1 MKKTVLLKISG
12 EALLGQ
18 KDYGIDN
25 NVVDRIALEMK
36 EAGGDTQIAVVVG
49 GGNIFRG
56 MQLSNKTG
64 MVRATADSMGMLA
77 TIMNAIALKDRF
89 MAAGTPTQILSS
101 FNIEG
106 MIEGFESDKA
116 IRILERGNVDFILY
130 DLGVSMFHFKKAER
144 GFSFNENNKLDMRLG
159 INKINAYEVIN
170 KYEKK
175 DLERIFKEYG
185 EIKNYSK
192 LAEIIIKERNKKN
205 IETAKELE
213 NIIFHNS
220 DKSKKYGKINP
231 ATLIFQAIRIEVND
245 ELNILKKSIEN
256 IKNILKKYGV
266 VVIISYHSLE
276 DRIVKRFF
284 KDNEKTKNKDGI
296 FKLLNSKVLKPTNEE
311 IKLNIASR
319 SAKLRAAQLL

>member
-1 MKKTVLLKISG
+1 MIKKPIILQMDNMESQIIHKPVMIKEVLSFIPENSN
-12 EALLGQ
+12 
-18 KDYGIDN
+18 I
-25 NVVDRIALEMK
+25 VVDATLGEGGHTKAMLDLNLEVHSFERDKNILEIAK
-36 EAGGDTQIAVVVG
+36 K
-49 GGNIFRG
+49 R
-56 MQLSNKTG
+56 LSNYKKFYYYNNTYDK
-64 MVRATADSMGMLA
+64 MIDSLP
-77 TIMNAIALKDRF
+77 K
-89 MAAGTPTQILSS
+89 
-101 FNIEG
+101 NI
-106 MIEGFESDKA
+106 I
-116 IRILERGNVDFILY
+116 GNVDFILY

-175 DLERIFKEYG
+175 DFERIFKEYG

-220 DKSKKYGKINP
+220 DKSTKYGKINP

>member
-1 MKKTVLLKISG
+1 MIKKPIILQMDNMESQIIHKPVMIKEVLSFIPENSN
-12 EALLGQ
+12 
-18 KDYGIDN
+18 I
-25 NVVDRIALEMK
+25 VVDATLGEGGHTKAMLDLNLEVHSFERDKNILEIAK
-36 EAGGDTQIAVVVG
+36 K
-49 GGNIFRG
+49 R
-56 MQLSNKTG
+56 LSNYKKFYYYNNTYDK
-64 MVRATADSMGMLA
+64 MIDSLP
-77 TIMNAIALKDRF
+77 K
-89 MAAGTPTQILSS
+89 
-101 FNIEG
+101 NI
-106 MIEGFESDKA
+106 
-116 IRILERGNVDFILY
+116 IRNVDFILY

>member
-1 MKKTVLLKISG
+1 MIKKPIILQMDNMESQIIHKPVMIKEVLSFIPENSNIVVDATLGEGGHTKAMLDLNLEVHSFERDKNILKI
-12 EALLGQ
+12 A
-18 KDYGIDN
+18 KK
-25 NVVDRIALEMK
+25 R
-36 EAGGDTQIAVVVG
+36 
-49 GGNIFRG
+49 
-56 MQLSNKTG
+56 LSNYKKFYYYNNTYDK
-64 MVRATADSMGMLA
+64 MIDSLP
-77 TIMNAIALKDRF
+77 K
-89 MAAGTPTQILSS
+89 
-101 FNIEG
+101 NI
-106 MIEGFESDKA
+106 I
-116 IRILERGNVDFILY
+116 GNVDFILY

-175 DLERIFKEYG
+175 DFERIFKEYG

-220 DKSKKYGKINP
+220 DKSTKYGKINP

>member
-1 MKKTVLLKISG
+1 MIKKPIILQMDNMESQIIHKPVMIKEVLSFIPENSN
-12 EALLGQ
+12 
-18 KDYGIDN
+18 I
-25 NVVDRIALEMK
+25 VVDATLGEGGHTKAMLDLNLEVYGFERDKNILEIAK
-36 EAGGDTQIAVVVG
+36 K
-49 GGNIFRG
+49 R
-56 MQLSNKTG
+56 LSNYKKIYYYNNTYDK
-64 MVRATADSMGMLA
+64 MIDSLP
-77 TIMNAIALKDRF
+77 K
-89 MAAGTPTQILSS
+89 
-101 FNIEG
+101 NI
-106 MIEGFESDKA
+106 I
-116 IRILERGNVDFILY
+116 GNVDFILY

-192 LAEIIIKERNKKN
+192 LAEIIIRERNKKN

>member
-1 MKKTVLLKISG
+1 MIKKPIILQMDNMESQIIHKPVMIKEVLSFIPENSNIVVDATLGEGGHTKAMLDLNLEVHSFERDKNILKI
-12 EALLGQ
+12 A
-18 KDYGIDN
+18 KK
-25 NVVDRIALEMK
+25 R
-36 EAGGDTQIAVVVG
+36 
-49 GGNIFRG
+49 
-56 MQLSNKTG
+56 LSNYKKFYYYNNTYDK
-64 MVRATADSMGMLA
+64 MIDSLP
-77 TIMNAIALKDRF
+77 K
-89 MAAGTPTQILSS
+89 
-101 FNIEG
+101 NI
-106 MIEGFESDKA
+106 I
-116 IRILERGNVDFILY
+116 GNVDFILY

-175 DLERIFKEYG
+175 DLDRIFKEYG

>member
-1 MKKTVLLKISG
+1 MDNMESQIIHKPVMIKEVLSFIPENSN
-12 EALLGQ
+12 
-18 KDYGIDN
+18 I
-25 NVVDRIALEMK
+25 VVDATLGEGGHTKAMLDLNLE
-36 EAGGDTQIAVVVG
+36 VY
-49 GGNIFRG
+49 
-56 MQLSNKTG
+56 
-64 MVRATADSMGMLA
+64 
-77 TIMNAIALKDRF
+77 
-89 MAAGTPTQILSS
+89 
-101 FNIEG
+101 
-106 MIEGFESDKA
+106 GFERDKN
-116 IRILERGNVDFILY
+116 ILEIAKKRLADYKKFYYYNNTYDKMIDSLPKNIIGNVDFILY

-192 LAEIIIKERNKKN
+192 LAEIIIEERNKKN

>member
-1 MKKTVLLKISG
+1 MIKKPIILQMDNMESQIIHKPVMIKEVLSFIPENSNIVVDATLGEGGHTKAMLDLNLEVHSFERDKNILKI
-12 EALLGQ
+12 A
-18 KDYGIDN
+18 KK
-25 NVVDRIALEMK
+25 R
-36 EAGGDTQIAVVVG
+36 
-49 GGNIFRG
+49 
-56 MQLSNKTG
+56 LSNYKKFYYYNNTYDK
-64 MVRATADSMGMLA
+64 MIDSLP
-77 TIMNAIALKDRF
+77 K
-89 MAAGTPTQILSS
+89 
-101 FNIEG
+101 NI
-106 MIEGFESDKA
+106 I
-116 IRILERGNVDFILY
+116 GNVDFILY

>member
-1 MKKTVLLKISG
+1 MDNMESQIIHKPVMIKEVLSFIPENSN
-12 EALLGQ
+12 
-18 KDYGIDN
+18 I
-25 NVVDRIALEMK
+25 VVDATLGEGGHTKAMLDLNLE
-36 EAGGDTQIAVVVG
+36 VY
-49 GGNIFRG
+49 
-56 MQLSNKTG
+56 
-64 MVRATADSMGMLA
+64 
-77 TIMNAIALKDRF
+77 
-89 MAAGTPTQILSS
+89 
-101 FNIEG
+101 
-106 MIEGFESDKA
+106 GFERDKN
-116 IRILERGNVDFILY
+116 ILEIAKKRLANYKKFYYYNNTYDKMIDSLPKNIIGNVDFILY

-175 DLERIFKEYG
+175 DLEKIFKEYG

>member
-1 MKKTVLLKISG
+1 MIKKPIILQMDNMESQIIHKPVMIKEVLSFIPENSNIVVDATLGEGGHTKAMLDLNLEVHSFERDKNILKI
-12 EALLGQ
+12 A
-18 KDYGIDN
+18 KK
-25 NVVDRIALEMK
+25 R
-36 EAGGDTQIAVVVG
+36 
-49 GGNIFRG
+49 
-56 MQLSNKTG
+56 LSNYKKFYYYNNTYDK
-64 MVRATADSMGMLA
+64 MIDSLP
-77 TIMNAIALKDRF
+77 K
-89 MAAGTPTQILSS
+89 
-101 FNIEG
+101 NI
-106 MIEGFESDKA
+106 I
-116 IRILERGNVDFILY
+116 GNVDFILY

-220 DKSKKYGKINP
+220 DKSTKYGKINP

>member
-1 MKKTVLLKISG
+1 MIKKPIIL
-12 EALLGQ
+12 Q
-18 KDYGIDN
+18 MDN
-25 NVVDRIALEMK
+25 MESQIIHKPVMIKEILSFIPENSNIVVDATLGEGGHTKAMLDLNLE
-36 EAGGDTQIAVVVG
+36 VH
-49 GGNIFRG
+49 
-56 MQLSNKTG
+56 
-64 MVRATADSMGMLA
+64 
-77 TIMNAIALKDRF
+77 
-89 MAAGTPTQILSS
+89 S
-101 FNIEG
+101 FER
-106 MIEGFESDKA
+106 DKN
-116 IRILERGNVDFILY
+116 ILEIAKKRLSDYKKFYYYNNTYDKMIDSLPKNIIGNVDFILY

-266 VVIISYHSLE
+266 IVIISYHSLE
-276 DRIVKRFF
+276 DRIIKRFF

>member
-1 MKKTVLLKISG
+1 MIKKPIILQMDNMESQIIHKPVMIKEVLSFIPENSN
-12 EALLGQ
+12 
-18 KDYGIDN
+18 I
-25 NVVDRIALEMK
+25 VVDATLGEGGHTKAMLDLNLE
-36 EAGGDTQIAVVVG
+36 VH
-49 GGNIFRG
+49 
-56 MQLSNKTG
+56 
-64 MVRATADSMGMLA
+64 
-77 TIMNAIALKDRF
+77 
-89 MAAGTPTQILSS
+89 S
-101 FNIEG
+101 FER
-106 MIEGFESDKA
+106 DKN
-116 IRILERGNVDFILY
+116 ILEIAKKRLADYKKFYYYNNTYDKMIDSLPKNIIGNVDFILY

-220 DKSKKYGKINP
+220 DKSTKYGKINP
-231 ATLIFQAIRIEVND
+231 ATLIFQAVRIEVND

-256 IKNILKKYGV
+256 IKYILKKYGI

>member
-1 MKKTVLLKISG
+1 MIKKPIIL
-12 EALLGQ
+12 Q
-18 KDYGIDN
+18 MDN
-25 NVVDRIALEMK
+25 MESQIIHKPVMIKEILSFIPENSNIVVDATLGEGGHTKAMLDLNLE
-36 EAGGDTQIAVVVG
+36 VH
-49 GGNIFRG
+49 
-56 MQLSNKTG
+56 
-64 MVRATADSMGMLA
+64 
-77 TIMNAIALKDRF
+77 
-89 MAAGTPTQILSS
+89 S
-101 FNIEG
+101 FER
-106 MIEGFESDKA
+106 DKN
-116 IRILERGNVDFILY
+116 ILEIAKKRLEDYKKFYYYNNTYDKMIDSLPKNIIGNVDFILY

-220 DKSKKYGKINP
+220 DKSKKCGKINP

>member
-1 MKKTVLLKISG
+1 MDNMESQIIHKPVMINEVLSFIPENSN
-12 EALLGQ
+12 
-18 KDYGIDN
+18 I
-25 NVVDRIALEMK
+25 VVDATLGEGGHTKAMLDLNLEVHSFERDKNILEIAK
-36 EAGGDTQIAVVVG
+36 K
-49 GGNIFRG
+49 R
-56 MQLSNKTG
+56 LSNYKNFYYYNNTYDK
-64 MVRATADSMGMLA
+64 MIDSLP
-77 TIMNAIALKDRF
+77 K
-89 MAAGTPTQILSS
+89 
-101 FNIEG
+101 NI
-106 MIEGFESDKA
+106 I
-116 IRILERGNVDFILY
+116 GNVDFILY

-192 LAEIIIKERNKKN
+192 LAEIIIKERKKKY

>member
-1 MKKTVLLKISG
+1 MIKKPIIL
-12 EALLGQ
+12 Q
-18 KDYGIDN
+18 MDN
-25 NVVDRIALEMK
+25 MESQIIHKPVMIKEILSFIPENSNIVVDATLGEGGHTKAMLDLNLE
-36 EAGGDTQIAVVVG
+36 VY
-49 GGNIFRG
+49 
-56 MQLSNKTG
+56 
-64 MVRATADSMGMLA
+64 
-77 TIMNAIALKDRF
+77 
-89 MAAGTPTQILSS
+89 
-101 FNIEG
+101 
-106 MIEGFESDKA
+106 GFERDKN
-116 IRILERGNVDFILY
+116 ILEIAKKRLSDYKKFYYYNNTYDKMIDSLPKNIIGNVDFILY

-266 VVIISYHSLE
+266 IVIISYHSLE

>member
-1 MKKTVLLKISG
+1 MIKKPIILQMDNIESQIIHKPVMIKEVLSFIPENSN
-12 EALLGQ
+12 
-18 KDYGIDN
+18 I
-25 NVVDRIALEMK
+25 VVDATLGEGGHTKAMLDLNLE
-36 EAGGDTQIAVVVG
+36 VH
-49 GGNIFRG
+49 
-56 MQLSNKTG
+56 
-64 MVRATADSMGMLA
+64 
-77 TIMNAIALKDRF
+77 
-89 MAAGTPTQILSS
+89 S
-101 FNIEG
+101 FER
-106 MIEGFESDKA
+106 DKN
-116 IRILERGNVDFILY
+116 ILEISKKRLSDYKKFYYYNNTYDKMIDSLPKNIIGNVDFMLY

-159 INKINAYEVIN
+159 INEKNAYEVIN
-170 KYEKK
+170 RYGKK
-175 DLERIFKEYG
+175 DLEKIFKEYG

>member
-1 MKKTVLLKISG
+1 MDNMESQIIHKPVMIKEVLSFIPENSN
-12 EALLGQ
+12 
-18 KDYGIDN
+18 I
-25 NVVDRIALEMK
+25 VVDATLGEGGHTKAMLDLNLE
-36 EAGGDTQIAVVVG
+36 VY
-49 GGNIFRG
+49 
-56 MQLSNKTG
+56 
-64 MVRATADSMGMLA
+64 
-77 TIMNAIALKDRF
+77 
-89 MAAGTPTQILSS
+89 
-101 FNIEG
+101 
-106 MIEGFESDKA
+106 GFERDKN
-116 IRILERGNVDFILY
+116 ILEIAKKRLADYKKFYYYNNTYDKMIDSLPKNIIGNVDFILY

-185 EIKNYSK
+185 EIKNSPK
-192 LAEIIIKERNKKN
+192 IADAIIKEREKKN

>member
-1 MKKTVLLKISG
+1 MIKKPIILQMDNMESQIIHKPVMIKEVLSFIPENSN
-12 EALLGQ
+12 
-18 KDYGIDN
+18 I
-25 NVVDRIALEMK
+25 VVDATLGEGGHTKAMLDLNLE
-36 EAGGDTQIAVVVG
+36 VH
-49 GGNIFRG
+49 
-56 MQLSNKTG
+56 
-64 MVRATADSMGMLA
+64 
-77 TIMNAIALKDRF
+77 
-89 MAAGTPTQILSS
+89 S
-101 FNIEG
+101 FER
-106 MIEGFESDKA
+106 DKN
-116 IRILERGNVDFILY
+116 ILEIAKKRLSDYKKFYYYNNTYDKMIDSLPKNIIGNVDFILY

-256 IKNILKKYGV
+256 IKNILKKYGI

>member
-1 MKKTVLLKISG
+1 MIKKPIILQMDNMESQIIHKPVMIKEVLSFIPENSN
-12 EALLGQ
+12 
-18 KDYGIDN
+18 I
-25 NVVDRIALEMK
+25 VVDATLGEGGHTKAMLDLNLE
-36 EAGGDTQIAVVVG
+36 VH
-49 GGNIFRG
+49 
-56 MQLSNKTG
+56 
-64 MVRATADSMGMLA
+64 
-77 TIMNAIALKDRF
+77 
-89 MAAGTPTQILSS
+89 S
-101 FNIEG
+101 FER
-106 MIEGFESDKA
+106 DKN
-116 IRILERGNVDFILY
+116 ILEIAKKRLSDYKKFYYYNNTYDKMIDSLPKNIIGNVDFILY

-185 EIKNYSK
+185 EIKNSPK
-192 LAEIIIKERNKKN
+192 IADAIIKERNKKN

>member
-1 MKKTVLLKISG
+1 MIKKPIILQMDNMESQIIHKPVMIKEVLSFIPENSN
-12 EALLGQ
+12 
-18 KDYGIDN
+18 I
-25 NVVDRIALEMK
+25 VVDATLGEGGHTKAMLDLNLE
-36 EAGGDTQIAVVVG
+36 VH
-49 GGNIFRG
+49 
-56 MQLSNKTG
+56 
-64 MVRATADSMGMLA
+64 
-77 TIMNAIALKDRF
+77 
-89 MAAGTPTQILSS
+89 S
-101 FNIEG
+101 FER
-106 MIEGFESDKA
+106 DKN
-116 IRILERGNVDFILY
+116 ILEIAKKRLEDYKKFYYYNNTYDKMIDSLPKNIIGNVDFILY

-266 VVIISYHSLE
+266 IVIISYHSLE

-284 KDNEKTKNKDGI
+284 KDNEKTKNKEGI

>member
-1 MKKTVLLKISG
+1 MDNMESQIIHKPVMIKEVLSFIPENSN
-12 EALLGQ
+12 
-18 KDYGIDN
+18 I
-25 NVVDRIALEMK
+25 VVDATLGEGGHTKAMLDLNLEVHSFERDKNILEIAK
-36 EAGGDTQIAVVVG
+36 K
-49 GGNIFRG
+49 R
-56 MQLSNKTG
+56 LSNYKKFYYYNNTYDK
-64 MVRATADSMGMLA
+64 MIDSLP
-77 TIMNAIALKDRF
+77 K
-89 MAAGTPTQILSS
+89 
-101 FNIEG
+101 NI
-106 MIEGFESDKA
+106 I
-116 IRILERGNVDFILY
+116 GNVDFILY

-256 IKNILKKYGV
+256 INNILKKYGI

>member
-1 MKKTVLLKISG
+1 M
-12 EALLGQ
+12 
-18 KDYGIDN
+18 DN
-25 NVVDRIALEMK
+25 MESQIIHKPVMIKEILSFIPENSNIVVDATLGEGGHTKAMLDLNLE
-36 EAGGDTQIAVVVG
+36 VH
-49 GGNIFRG
+49 
-56 MQLSNKTG
+56 
-64 MVRATADSMGMLA
+64 
-77 TIMNAIALKDRF
+77 
-89 MAAGTPTQILSS
+89 S
-101 FNIEG
+101 FER
-106 MIEGFESDKA
+106 DKN
-116 IRILERGNVDFILY
+116 ILEIAKKRLEDYKKFYYYNNTYDKMIDSLPKNIIGNVDFILY

-231 ATLIFQAIRIEVND
+231 STLIFQAIRIEVND

-284 KDNEKTKNKDGI
+284 KDNEKTKNKEGI

>member
-1 MKKTVLLKISG
+1 MIKKPIILQMDNMESQIIHKPVMIKEVLSFIPENSN
-12 EALLGQ
+12 
-18 KDYGIDN
+18 I
-25 NVVDRIALEMK
+25 VVDATLGEGGHTKAMLDLNLE
-36 EAGGDTQIAVVVG
+36 VH
-49 GGNIFRG
+49 
-56 MQLSNKTG
+56 
-64 MVRATADSMGMLA
+64 
-77 TIMNAIALKDRF
+77 
-89 MAAGTPTQILSS
+89 S
-101 FNIEG
+101 FER
-106 MIEGFESDKA
+106 DKN
-116 IRILERGNVDFILY
+116 ILEIAKKRLEDYKKFYYYNNTYDKMIDSLPKNIIGNVDFILY

-220 DKSKKYGKINP
+220 DKSKKCGKINP

>member
-1 MKKTVLLKISG
+1 MDNMESQIIHKPVMIKEVLSFIPENSN
-12 EALLGQ
+12 
-18 KDYGIDN
+18 I
-25 NVVDRIALEMK
+25 VVDATLGEGGHTKAMLDLNLE
-36 EAGGDTQIAVVVG
+36 VH
-49 GGNIFRG
+49 
-56 MQLSNKTG
+56 
-64 MVRATADSMGMLA
+64 
-77 TIMNAIALKDRF
+77 
-89 MAAGTPTQILSS
+89 S
-101 FNIEG
+101 FER
-106 MIEGFESDKA
+106 DKN
-116 IRILERGNVDFILY
+116 ILEIAKKRLADYKKFYYYNNTYDKMIDLLPKNIIGNVDFILY

-192 LAEIIIKERNKKN
+192 LAEIIIRERNKKN

>member
-1 MKKTVLLKISG
+1 MIKKPIILQMDNMESQIIHKPVMIKEVLSFIPENSN
-12 EALLGQ
+12 
-18 KDYGIDN
+18 I
-25 NVVDRIALEMK
+25 VVDATLGEGGHTKAMLDLNLEVHSFERDKNILEIAK
-36 EAGGDTQIAVVVG
+36 K
-49 GGNIFRG
+49 R
-56 MQLSNKTG
+56 LSNYKKFYYYNNTYDK
-64 MVRATADSMGMLA
+64 MIDSLP
-77 TIMNAIALKDRF
+77 K
-89 MAAGTPTQILSS
+89 
-101 FNIEG
+101 NI
-106 MIEGFESDKA
+106 I
-116 IRILERGNVDFILY
+116 GNVDFILY

-192 LAEIIIKERNKKN
+192 LAEIIIKERKKKN

-284 KDNEKTKNKDGI
+284 KDNEKTKNKEGI

>member
-1 MKKTVLLKISG
+1 MIKKPIILQMDNMESQIIHKPVMIKEVLSFIPENSN
-12 EALLGQ
+12 
-18 KDYGIDN
+18 I
-25 NVVDRIALEMK
+25 VVDATLGEGGHTKAMLDLNLEVYGFERDKNILEIAK
-36 EAGGDTQIAVVVG
+36 K
-49 GGNIFRG
+49 R
-56 MQLSNKTG
+56 LSNYKKFYYYNNTYDK
-64 MVRATADSMGMLA
+64 MIDSLP
-77 TIMNAIALKDRF
+77 K
-89 MAAGTPTQILSS
+89 
-101 FNIEG
+101 NI
-106 MIEGFESDKA
+106 I
-116 IRILERGNVDFILY
+116 GNVDFILY
-130 DLGVSMFHFKKAER
+130 DLGISMFHFKKAER

-192 LAEIIIKERNKKN
+192 LAEIIIEERNKKN

>member
-1 MKKTVLLKISG
+1 MDNIESQIIHKPVMIKEVLSFIPENSN
-12 EALLGQ
+12 
-18 KDYGIDN
+18 I
-25 NVVDRIALEMK
+25 VVDATLGEGGHTKAMLDLNLE
-36 EAGGDTQIAVVVG
+36 VH
-49 GGNIFRG
+49 
-56 MQLSNKTG
+56 
-64 MVRATADSMGMLA
+64 
-77 TIMNAIALKDRF
+77 
-89 MAAGTPTQILSS
+89 S
-101 FNIEG
+101 FER
-106 MIEGFESDKA
+106 DKN
-116 IRILERGNVDFILY
+116 ILEIAKKRLADYKKFYYYNNTYDKMIDSLPKNIIGNVDFILY

-175 DLERIFKEYG
+175 DLDRIFKEYG

-256 IKNILKKYGV
+256 IKNILKKYGI

-276 DRIVKRFF
+276 DRIIKRFF

>member
-1 MKKTVLLKISG
+1 MIKKPIILQMDNMESQIIHKPVMIKEVLSFIPENSN
-12 EALLGQ
+12 
-18 KDYGIDN
+18 I
-25 NVVDRIALEMK
+25 VVDATLGEGGHTKAMLDLNLE
-36 EAGGDTQIAVVVG
+36 VY
-49 GGNIFRG
+49 
-56 MQLSNKTG
+56 
-64 MVRATADSMGMLA
+64 
-77 TIMNAIALKDRF
+77 
-89 MAAGTPTQILSS
+89 
-101 FNIEG
+101 
-106 MIEGFESDKA
+106 GFERDKN
-116 IRILERGNVDFILY
+116 ILEIAKKRLANYKKFYYYNNTYDKMIDSLPKNIIGNVDFILY